1 MYLVFM
7 KTYVHLMMVLGCLAG
22 QVISAFG
29 SPILAF
35 SDNQN
40 KSSLLIKGCCC
51 SKSLTSCC
59 SDGCCCSSN
68 IAHEIFKPEDVPF
81 SSEEFSFAWINP
93 VSSNRC
99 KGLQI
104 IHDLGTDQTV
114 ETPAP
119 SFVSLRTLFLL
130 PAFCEL
136 SSGIYS
142 EIKTPPPKAIIS

>member
-1 MYLVFM
+1 MSIYFRI
-7 KTYVHLMMVLGCLAG
+7 LMVTGCLAG

-40 KSSLLIKGCCC
+40 NSSLLIMGCCC
-51 SKSLTSCC
+51 SKSSNACC

-68 IAHEIFKPEDVPF
+68 IAPEIFKTDDVPL

-119 SFVSLRTLFLL
+119 SFFGVRTLFML
-130 PAFCEL
+130 PGFCEL
-136 SSGIYS
+136 SSRIYS

>member
-1 MYLVFM
+1 M
-7 KTYVHLMMVLGCLAG
+7 KIHVHLIMVLGCLAG

-35 SDNQN
+35 SNNQN
-40 KSSLLIKGCCC
+40 DSSLLIKGCCC
-51 SKSLTSCC
+51 SKSSNSCC

-68 IAHEIFKPEDVPF
+68 IAPEIFKTEDVPQ

-119 SFVSLRTLFLL
+119 TFFSVRTLFLL

-136 SSGIYS
+136 SLRMYS